1 MPLNQRPKVFIS
13 CGELSGDLLAADLVD
28 ALRACGD
35 IEISAICGPHLR
47 SRVSH
52 CLADLSELNVMGV
65 TEVLFRAHD
74 IYLLIERLLDH
85 VRQHRP
91 DLVILVDFPGFHFRL
106 AEALRSLRVP
116 VVQYVAPKVWAWGK
130 GRVKKLRRDF
140 SHVLGILPF
149 EEEFF
154 QKHEV
159 PYTYIGC
166 PIVERTQA
174 YRKVNQ
180 DEDVI
185 PISPLVGLFPGS
197 RRGEVSR
204 LLRRQLALAA
214 AVKAR
219 LPLVRFVVSVADS
232 LHKDWVAAQVDE
244 ACKTLSLPSSSSAA
258 FPMEFAV
265 IASGTATLECAL
277 VGTPQMVVYEMGAVN
292 YQIAKAFVDVPFISL
307 VNLIAGREVVK
318 EFVQLFPISSMA
330 DEVCAALTSKD
341 KRARIKRDYE
351 EIRSLLGCGGS
362 RNAADWLWEHYLE
375 KPAGRSRGDLVKV
388 ANRIRR

>member
-1 MPLNQRPKVFIS
+1 
-13 CGELSGDLLAADLVD
+13 
-28 ALRACGD
+28 
-35 IEISAICGPHLR
+35 
-47 SRVSH
+47 
-52 CLADLSELNVMGV
+52 
-65 TEVLFRAHD
+65 
-74 IYLLIERLLDH
+74 
-85 VRQHRP
+85 
-91 DLVILVDFPGFHFRL
+91 
-106 AEALRSLRVP
+106 
-116 VVQYVAPKVWAWGK
+116 
-130 GRVKKLRRDF
+130 
-140 SHVLGILPF
+140 
-149 EEEFF
+149 
-154 QKHEV
+154 
-159 PYTYIGC
+159 
-166 PIVERTQA
+166 VERTQA

-258 FPMEFAV
+258 FPMEFALGQSLQLMNQVDFAV